1 MTTSNKFG
9 KLENEYF
16 KQYSFILL
24 ENGTAIYT
32 DVPETWFEN
41 GYKLLNESAKPE
53 PKEGYY
59 FVESYTEVGNE
70 VIMSYTEVENQPNH
84 FGL

>member
-1 MTTSNKFG
+1 MTTNNKFG
-9 KLENEYF
+9 KLENGYF

-32 DVPETWFEN
+32 DVPETWYEH

-53 PKEGYY
+53 PKEGYCY
-59 FVESYTEVGNE
+59 IESFEEVGNE
-70 VIMSYTEVENQPNH
+70 IIVIYTEVINP
-84 FGL
+84 FS